1 MGRKGWGSSTCQG
14 GLNLVKDRDVVS
26 ILKEWDEKWVIHEQ
40 DGYLEGHYKDPNANQ
55 PAVRGEGSR
64 WSRHYCN

>member
-1 MGRKGWGSSTCQG
+1 M
-14 GLNLVKDRDVVS
+14 VKDRDVVS

-64 WSRHYCN
+64 WSRH